1 VNGRLNL
8 AIVISMYIERW
19 DQQIARSKLNV
30 CFFSTKGYNNNNNN
44 NNNYNNN
51 NNNDLI
57 AFPHSGSS
65 MLQVSLII
73 R

>member
-1 VNGRLNL
+1 LPIN
-8 AIVISMYIERW
+8 
-19 DQQIARSKLNV
+19 
-30 CFFSTKGYNNNNNN
+30 CFYLTKHDKFNTNNNN
-44 NNNYNNN
+44 NNN

-73 R
+73 G

>member
-1 VNGRLNL
+1 MHAPFEKKRIGKKKSPWIIIN
-8 AIVISMYIERW
+8 
-19 DQQIARSKLNV
+19 
-30 CFFSTKGYNNNNNN
+30 
-44 NNNYNNN
+44 NNN

>member
-1 VNGRLNL
+1 MFKKSF
-8 AIVISMYIERW
+8 ISKVVVTNAYFP
-19 DQQIARSKLNV
+19 L
-30 CFFSTKGYNNNNNN
+30 FTYNNNNNN
-44 NNNYNNN
+44 S